1 MAQLGGQPNSGTSQW
16 FVNVVDNSTN
26 LDAAQHTVFGEV
38 IGSGMQMVDAINSL
52 SVFDLSNALNQS
64 ALSQTPLVTSPL
76 TALTGSVSLSANSD
90 VVDGNGTLFTS
101 EVQVGDI
108 LQIGG
113 ASVFVTAITSDV
125 QLTVDVQANSD
136 QPSLAATLFTAPSD
150 SDYVVFSD
158 IGEILD
164 SV

>member
-26 LDAAQHTVFGEV
+26 LDAAQHTVFGVV
-38 IGSGMQMVDAINSL
+38 IGSGMQVVDAINSL
-52 SVFDLSNALNQS
+52 SVFDLSDALNQS
-64 ALSQTPLVTSPL
+64 ALSQTPLITSPL